1 MLVQELDEILNF
13 VSKSALKSKYS
24 IAFSTFNIGINISVF
39 AIFQKKFLT
48 MEMISKDQKRSF

>member
-13 VSKSALKSKYS
+13 VSKSALKSKYL
-24 IAFSTFNIGINISVF
+24 IAFSTFNIGINISVV